1 MTSKKI
7 EKVVEAFK
15 TSLNYDNEYSL
26 KDLSKL
32 LEDSYKTIYGKG
44 KKKTGEK
51 KAPSSYNIF
60 IRDEIAKIKVEN
72 PTGVPPNEYMRIA
85 AERWKAHKESLEVK
99 SKLDDTKA

>member
-85 AERWKAHKESLEVK
+85 AERWKAHKESKLEEVK
-99 SKLDDTKA
+99 A